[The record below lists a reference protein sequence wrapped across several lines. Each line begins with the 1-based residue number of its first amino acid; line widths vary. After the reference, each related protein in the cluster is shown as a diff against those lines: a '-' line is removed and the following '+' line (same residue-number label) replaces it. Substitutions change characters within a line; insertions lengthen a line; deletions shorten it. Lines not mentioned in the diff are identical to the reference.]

1 MNNFINGTQS
11 YYRID
16 NIGFLEDTSY
26 GSSTTHTLNRIA
38 FQSHM
43 SKSSDI
49 IELDF
54 PKHCTT
60 KRLQP
65 HVFGNLEN
73 CINPSKKD
81 FKRNSTYEKNFFI
94 VTTNINVKC

>member
-1 MNNFINGTQS
+1 MEVQP
-11 YYRID
+11 
-16 NIGFLEDTSY
+16 L
-26 GSSTTHTLNRIA
+26 THLTVLHFN
-38 FQSHM
+38 HT